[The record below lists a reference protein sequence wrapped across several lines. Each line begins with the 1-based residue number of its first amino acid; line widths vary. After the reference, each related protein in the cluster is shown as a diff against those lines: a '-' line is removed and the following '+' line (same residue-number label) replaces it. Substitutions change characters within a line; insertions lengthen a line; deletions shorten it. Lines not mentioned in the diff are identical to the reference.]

1 MKEMEDRGRRERRE
15 RERER
20 GSKESRKGTS
30 NCVSLPLPLLYLLL
44 YSLTPSLCMQMETNL
59 AAVRSLVTWLS
70 HPEASN
76 LPNQLELV
84 ISEGSLHAVKEGG
97 EGGREREEERERG
110 GEEGEGE
117 S

>member
-1 MKEMEDRGRRERRE
+1 MEGRGRRERRE
-15 RERER
+15 KERERE
-20 GSKESRKGTS
+20 SKESRKRTS

-44 YSLTPSLCMQMETNL
+44 YSLTPSLCMQMETNF

-84 ISEGSLHAVKEGG
+84 ISEESLHAIKEGEKGG
-97 EGGREREEERERG
+97 ERGRRREREEERR
-110 GEEGEGE
+110 E
-117 S
+117 SKAFCSL